1 MPRAAPET
9 AIHHVHLV
17 LSISYC
23 FERPPSF
30 TCADPTA
37 MSRFVQK
44 LKKKPGDFIA
54 SLNCY
59 HECHSSATR
68 IFCIIPFLRSFHRA
82 SNRAS
87 TAAHTW
93 LAVPPARVSCLSSP
107 ILSTIFWN
115 IAMSGFVKRAKHRVG
130 LLVDNLRSKPPVPPA
145 SKLDQS
151 ESSEHG
157 YPYARPRA
165 PPTAGETAS
174 SAIIE
179 LLAAAHNGSDLCL
192 PLKAALVVVVKVW
205 DICKVCST
213 CRLRLL

>member
-1 MPRAAPET
+1 
-9 AIHHVHLV
+9 VHLV

-44 LKKKPGDFIA
+44 LKKIPGDFIA

-59 HECHSSATR
+59 HECHKCHSDLLHHSLPS
-68 IFCIIPFLRSFHRA
+68 IFPSRFES
-82 SNRAS
+82 AS
-87 TAAHTW
+87 TTARTW

-165 PPTAGETAS
+165 PPTAGETAI

-205 DICKVCST
+205 NICKVCST